1 MGDHLLMHVVIT
13 ILDHQLD
20 IAVRVQ
26 PLADLFGDLHHLAF
40 TRLKVLAVKIADDV
54 VHLGPIHAA
63 FDAGEV
69 IKAFIT
75 FGSLRR
81 LVGRH
86 FGMNARGQRQ
96 RIDHHPFC
104 GAGMHVIADNL
115 NGHRGGVEVFKLQFP
130 HATAVDGI
138 GPAGIKGLDIEMLRP
153 FSDLFI
159 GGEGHADIAMR
170 DVFRLQGRQ
179 RGHDIGDAG
188 LVVRPQQ
195 RFPVGGDQRLPQK
208 LMQNREHHR
217 GEHLIADTQRDI
229 AAAIVFD
236 NLRINVFTAEIRG
249 SIDVRD
255 KADGRDIALH
265 VGGQGS
271 HYRPFFTQRYLDQS
285 HFFQLRLQQA

>member
-1 MGDHLLMHVVIT
+1 M
-13 ILDHQLD
+13 
-20 IAVRVQ
+20 
-26 PLADLFGDLHHLAF
+26 
-40 TRLKVLAVKIADDV
+40 LAVKIADDV
-54 VHLGPIHAA
+54 VHLGPIDAA

-69 IKAFIT
+69 IKAFIA
-75 FGSLRR
+75 FCGLRR

-96 RIDHHPFC
+96 RVDHHPFR
-104 GAGMHVIADNL
+104 GAGVHVVADDL
-115 NGHRGGVEVFKLQFP
+115 NGHRGGIEIFKLQFADP
-130 HATAVDGI
+130 AAIYGV
-138 GPAGIKGLDIEMLRP
+138 GPAGVKGLDVEMLRP
-153 FSDLFI
+153 FSHLFI
-159 GGEGHADIAMR
+159 GGEGHADIAVG

-179 RGHDIGDAG
+179 RGHDFGDAG

-195 RFPVGGDQRLPQK
+195 RLPVGGDQRLPQK

-217 GEHLIADTQRDI
+217 REHLIANAERDI

-236 NLRINVFTAEIRG
+236 NLRVNVFAAEIRG
-249 SIDVRD
+249 GVDVRD
-255 KADGRDIALH
+255 KADGRDIALN